1 MKKIAVILI
10 ALLAS
15 IALFSCSGD
24 SEKAEE
30 TTKKSDWRNTIEY
43 EGAFFV
49 NESTRLFY
57 AFDKG
62 SITLWDSAGNGEVLQ
77 VIDYDTTVSDA
88 IERIE
93 KEDFDA
99 DSNCDIRI
107 IYSEG
112 EEGTRYSL
120 WLWSTVTGKF
130 AECRLYNKIVDP
142 VFDPETGNIVG
153 IEDKGVFGTVTKR
166 YAFNDTSGLD
176 EVSCEISDPSAVAEA
191 VNAATVAGKLE
202 AAEGTAVIEEVEC
215 NVYISYSGTKTIAY
229 IAYTPDSKWYI
240 DKDCLGFYRSV
251 NEEEG
256 AVVIGDYVDE
266 AGTVGEIAK
275 KVSENDF
282 EIKYISSGLL
292 GGNEVSYYCVEYSG
306 GKAIFLAKGQNG
318 FWYLSED
325 GAIYK
330 QVSVS
335 TGEYVSEEELE
346 FATPESEEP
355 II

>member
-1 MKKIAVILI
+1 MKKITTVLI
-10 ALLAS
+10 ALLAA
-15 IALFSCSGD
+15 IALVSCSGE

-30 TTKKSDWRNTIEY
+30 TTKKSDWRNTVEY

-49 NESTRLFY
+49 NEGTRLFY

-62 SITLWDSAGNGEVLQ
+62 SITLWDSAGDGEALQ

-93 KEDFDA
+93 MEDFDA

-112 EEGTRYSL
+112 EEGARYSL

-142 VFDPETGNIVG
+142 LFDPETGNIIGV
-153 IEDKGVFGTVTKR
+153 EDKGVFGTVTKR

-176 EVSCEISDPSAVAEA
+176 EVSCEISDPLAAAEA
-191 VNAATVAGKLE
+191 VNSATVAGRLE
-202 AAEGTAVIEEVEC
+202 AAEGTAVIEDVEC
-215 NVYISYSGTKTIAY
+215 NVYIVYSGAETLAY

-240 DKDCLGFYRSV
+240 DKGCRGFYREV
-251 NEEEG
+251 NDEEG
-256 AVVIGDYVDE
+256 AVVVGSYVDE
-266 AGTVGEIAK
+266 AGTVGDIAR
-275 KVSENDF
+275 VFYECDF
-282 EIKYISSGLL
+282 EIKYVSSGLL
-292 GGNEVSYYCVEYSG
+292 GENEVSYYCVEYG
-306 GKAIFLAKGQNG
+306 DGKNIFLAKAENG

-325 GAIYK
+325 GAVYK

-346 FATPESEEP
+346 FATPEEEEP